1 MTHSMIL
8 KYSEILK
15 NPDNIGRN
23 MEPNTLRMFAVW
35 CQFSQDTI
43 CHLRGNSICTNICQ
57 CCALLPRGNRCP
69 SEQPIDKDG
78 DSSYVFKLP
87 YLLLVNRS
95 INGRVSG
102 IFENDIRKQCVGC
115 FWPWL
120 LLQPWPMTTKLTTT
134 MSDQDDGFWIWSG
147 KSDWLNK
154 FQQVCWQCC

>member
-1 MTHSMIL
+1 MSL

-15 NPDNIGRN
+15 NPNNIGRN

-43 CHLRGNSICTNICQ
+43 CHLRSNSICTNICQ

-87 YLLLVNRS
+87 CQLLVNRS

-102 IFENDIRKQCVGC
+102 IFENDIRKIDPKNQTFGRGQFFSVFSLGMTQCGTGLMVVRN
-115 FWPWL
+115 
-120 LLQPWPMTTKLTTT
+120 
-134 MSDQDDGFWIWSG
+134 S
-147 KSDWLNK
+147 
-154 FQQVCWQCC
+154 